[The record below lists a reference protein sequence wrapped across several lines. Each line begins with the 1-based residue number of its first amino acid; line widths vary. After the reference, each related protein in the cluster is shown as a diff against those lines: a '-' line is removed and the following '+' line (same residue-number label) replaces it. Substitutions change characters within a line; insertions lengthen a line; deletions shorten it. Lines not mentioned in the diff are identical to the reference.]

1 MPGHRTP
8 TGKTPAGETLSV
20 ATQERKARPK
30 PFQNSLSALAQVAM
44 REAGA
49 DGYAFFRSHP
59 ASFDLAPQDASGV
72 NITQDAVMDGAAGV
86 TVYRL
91 GTDGILAFAFQA
103 EADVVRAK
111 PQLDKIAAS
120 IESVWSAA
128 QAAARYSDLA
138 SQVADLE
145 ARLLDSKIA
154 DRVRGFLVHRDEAS
168 PIEAITRHVE
178 GVLRP
183 ESTGQVLE
191 KLSRELE
198 DEVEERRL
206 TNRAKAIL
214 RSVHGMT
221 EEEAHAHLRLTS
233 RKTRRK
239 LKEVAVE
246 LIDNS
251 AAIGRNNPGKQH
263 S

>member
-1 MPGHRTP
+1 M
-8 TGKTPAGETLSV
+8 
-20 ATQERKARPK
+20 QERKAKSR
-30 PFQNSLSALAQVAM
+30 PFQNSLSALAQVAV

-49 DGYAFFRSHP
+49 DGYAFFRRQSEYPH
-59 ASFDLAPQDASGV
+59 LTRLDASGA
-72 NITQDAVMDGAAGV
+72 NITEESILDGAAGLI
-86 TVYRL
+86 VYEL
-91 GTDGILAFAFQA
+91 GTDGILAFAFRD

-111 PQLDKIAAS
+111 SQLDRMAIS

-128 QAAARYSDLA
+128 LAAARYSDLA
-138 SQVADLE
+138 NQVAELE
-145 ARLLDSKIA
+145 TRLLDSKIA
-154 DRVRGFLVHRDEAS
+154 DRVRGFLVQRDEAS
-168 PIEAITRHVE
+168 PIEAIARHVE

-183 ESTGQVLE
+183 ASTGQVLE

-214 RSVHGMT
+214 QSVHGMT

-246 LIDNS
+246 LIENS
-251 AAIGRNNPGKQH
+251 SAIERTNPGKQH
-263 S
+263 SY